1 VFGAAVI
8 PRAEARTIVATEND
22 LAMYILANNLLF
34 VNFKNANSNEI
45 DAVKMRDVD
54 IMLG

>member
-1 VFGAAVI
+1 VI